1 MGKLNLYSTG
11 KVWEN
16 TNIPIGF
23 LHISLEA
30 QIHTIP
36 KIWKKW
42 IPIAKEKYGKTETL
56 QS

>member
-36 KIWKKW
+36 KIWEKW